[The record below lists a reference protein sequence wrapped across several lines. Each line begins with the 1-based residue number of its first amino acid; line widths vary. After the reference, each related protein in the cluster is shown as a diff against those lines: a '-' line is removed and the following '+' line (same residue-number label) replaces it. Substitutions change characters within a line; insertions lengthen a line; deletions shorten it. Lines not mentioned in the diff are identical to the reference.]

1 MKKAKSLITV
11 ILIFT
16 SLFALTA
23 AGDVLYAEEEPALIH
38 TCYFY
43 SPNGELIA
51 GIEVA
56 DGLTLPPLR
65 APELEG
71 KRFVHWYKV
80 DSLFLEGESIYDYDF
95 NLPVTESLYLM
106 ALYGPLLESE
116 ELAAEE
122 SAAAEPDAEES
133 ASEEPTMDEP
143 ISEEPDSE
151 KPASEEPAAEEPTE
165 ENPLTE
171 EERYILLK
179 EEIDSKNPNR
189 KISFYATWGD
199 KSVPEIGDEVTFHVV
214 LSGYEGLNYL
224 IRWQVKQSAPED
236 WCDLDVTGESYKLKI
251 SLQNLDWLFRVAV
264 DIAESE

>member
-11 ILIFT
+11 ILIFI

-95 NLPVTESLYLM
+95 NLPVTEPLYLM
-106 ALYGPLLESE
+106 ALYEPLLESE
-116 ELAAEE
+116 EELAAED

-133 ASEEPTMDEP
+133 ASEEPDSERLAE
-143 ISEEPDSE
+143 EEP
-151 KPASEEPAAEEPTE
+151 ALEEPAAEEPTE

-199 KSVPEIGDEVTFHVV
+199 KSVPEIGDEITFHVV

-236 WCDLDVTGESYKLKI
+236 WCDLDVAGESYKLKI